1 MSLTNIIYRKLIDPL
16 LNSSH
21 HSAKGFITEGA
32 SVLDVACGNGTL
44 AFILGE
50 NANSVIGIDLDDLN
64 IEYATNRAGLEAKT
78 NIEFRTM
85 DALDLSYFTENQFD
99 YATISMAIH
108 QFSSA
113 DGLKVLKEMVRV
125 STNIV
130 IVDYSHPMPEGLYKK
145 FTYII
150 ERIAGGDHFRNFKT
164 YMNGGGID
172 TVVAQAGL
180 EVVERVVKGK
190 GILSISLCKKL

>member
-21 HSAKGFITEGA
+21 HSAKEFIAEGA
-32 SVLDVACGNGTL
+32 KVLDVACGNGTL
-44 AFILGE
+44 AYKLGE
-50 NANSVIGIDLDDLN
+50 NANSVIGIDIDDLN
-64 IEYATNRAGLEAKT
+64 IEYAKTRADLEGNK

-85 DALDLSYFTENQFD
+85 DALDLSNFTDNQFD

-113 DGLKVLKEMVRV
+113 DGLKVLREMVRI

-130 IVDYSHPMPEGLYKK
+130 IVDYNHPMPDGLYKR

-150 ERIAGGDHFRNFKT
+150 ERIAGDDHFRNFKS

-172 TVVAQAGL
+172 TIVAQVGL
-180 EVVERVVKGK
+180 VLVERVVKGK